1 MERVHRRMILGGAM
15 VLGGAL
21 ALAGCGLADS
31 RSPLPE
37 FLRAKEADP
46 LPPEAAPDVG
56 ALVSKEIDVIFLQS
70 SYPHDVRVS
79 PPHRDLRS
87 NAWIACV
94 RAELTSATGTPL
106 GSQTYRVT
114 ITDGEITDRRRV
126 ENEDNC
132 ASEHYTQVT
141 AAK

>member
-1 MERVHRRMILGGAM
+1 MERVHRRMVLGGAM
-15 VLGGAL
+15 AL

-31 RSPLPE
+31 RSPLPD
-37 FLRAKEADP
+37 FLRVKEADP
-46 LPPEAAPDVG
+46 LQPEAAPDVG
-56 ALVSKEIDVIFLQS
+56 ALVGRELDLIFLQS

-79 PPHRDLRS
+79 PPHHDLRS

-94 RAELTSATGTPL
+94 RAELTSATGAPL

-114 ITDGEITDRRRV
+114 ITNGEVTDRRRV
-126 ENEDNC
+126 ETEDNC
-132 ASEHYTQVT
+132 VSEHYTQVT